1 MPRAR
6 YIVVS
11 KPKTMKLVSVASPLS
26 TQHKGERAKTGWLW
40 IRIMFQSG
48 ATCLLIDCCFSELAL
63 YKSSYAYCYST
74 NRTSSTSHWK
84 LTYSRPILINS
95 FQYTIY
101 TDHISSG
108 TDIEGYNYWCLT
120 PFSMIFQLYCERQY
134 STDYLNETSN
144 FQIKLPPWRNVTSKV
159 DHIML

>member
-1 MPRAR
+1 MKFSATASVVYWLLCLPRAR

-11 KPKTMKLVSVASPLS
+11 KPKTMTLVSVASPLS

-84 LTYSRPILINS
+84 LTYSRPISINS
-95 FQYTIY
+95 FIQFILIISQVALTLEVTI
-101 TDHISSG
+101 IG
-108 TDIEGYNYWCLT
+108 
-120 PFSMIFQLYCERQY
+120 
-134 STDYLNETSN
+134 
-144 FQIKLPPWRNVTSKV
+144 V
-159 DHIML
+159 